1 MQVFDLGK
9 KLGFCKCICLYRKKC
24 VSLQRKMKM
33 LNRQYILWLSLLC
46 LIACGRPNAE
56 QYYEQGRAQRAQGE
70 AVEAMK
76 SFIAATRVRSS
87 EYVYKGRS
95 YSNIANMCRMGE
107 RHDLAYVFYEQS
119 AEQFIAA
126 KDSLL
131 FAYALNN
138 MAWEQAVQS
147 NKQEAERLIDSA
159 VVVYADSAIVNKVI
173 ETRAAA
179 CLYAEEYDSV
189 LYYTQKVPMK
199 SNDSAYFAILR
210 AQTFT
215 LLNQCDSALLYAR
228 QIVTQTDNPRYL
240 DDAYY
245 VLIHCDS
252 CADVDEV
259 RDLAATRTDIQRS
272 LERNNPEWTQAML
285 LAEESLGSPKSP
297 MKSVVFALLAI
308 VFLLMVR
315 MTYSLVSRKRKQ
327 RTTEE
332 ELERQCVLLCHS
344 TDLKNELRW
353 DDYTQFCA
361 VCNTRLFGIAE
372 KLQMRGLNERDV
384 RLSVLFMIGLS
395 YAEIAEILY
404 RAESGIGKDKYS
416 IAKHLGVS
424 IKELQ
429 NTLREMACE
438 KENA

>member
-1 MQVFDLGK
+1 M
-9 KLGFCKCICLYRKKC
+9 
-24 VSLQRKMKM
+24 QRKNKM
-33 LNRQYILWLSLLC
+33 SSRQYILWLSLLC
-46 LIACGRPNAE
+46 FTACTRPNAE
-56 QYYEQGRAQRAQGE
+56 QLYQQGRAQRAQGE

-95 YSNIANMCRMGE
+95 YSNMANMCRIGE

-138 MAWEQAVQS
+138 MAWEQAVQG

-159 VVVYADSAIVNKVI
+159 VFVCADSAIVNKVI
-173 ETRAAA
+173 ETRAAS

-215 LLNQCDSALLYAR
+215 LLNLCDSALIYAR
-228 QIVTQTDNPRYL
+228 QIVTQSDNPRYL

-245 VLIHCDS
+245 ILIHCDS

-272 LERNNPEWTQAML
+272 LERNNPEWTQAIL
-285 LAEESLGSPKSP
+285 LAEESSNGVKTP
-297 MKSVVFALLAI
+297 MKPVVFAILAV
-308 VFLLMVR
+308 VFLFALR
-315 MTYSLVSRKRKQ
+315 ITYVFVSRWKKR
-327 RTTEE
+327 RTTAE
-332 ELERQCVLLCHS
+332 ELERQCVLLSNCMK
-344 TDLKNELRW
+344 LKNELQW
-353 DDYTQFCA
+353 DDYAQFCA
-361 VCNTRLFGIAE
+361 ACNARLFGIAE
-372 KLQMRGLNERDV
+372 KLQIRGLNEREV
-384 RLSVLFMIGLS
+384 RMSVLFMIGLS

-404 RAESGIGKDKYS
+404 RAESGIGKDKYN

-424 IKELQ
+424 VKELQ
-429 NTLREMACE
+429 NTLREIACE

>member
-1 MQVFDLGK
+1 
-9 KLGFCKCICLYRKKC
+9 
-24 VSLQRKMKM
+24 
-33 LNRQYILWLSLLC
+33 
-46 LIACGRPNAE
+46 
-56 QYYEQGRAQRAQGE
+56 
-70 AVEAMK
+70 
-76 SFIAATRVRSS
+76 
-87 EYVYKGRS
+87 
-95 YSNIANMCRMGE
+95 
-107 RHDLAYVFYEQS
+107 
-119 AEQFIAA
+119 
-126 KDSLL
+126 
-131 FAYALNN
+131 
-138 MAWEQAVQS
+138 
-147 NKQEAERLIDSA
+147 
-159 VVVYADSAIVNKVI
+159 
-173 ETRAAA
+173 
-179 CLYAEEYDSV
+179 
-189 LYYTQKVPMK
+189 
-199 SNDSAYFAILR
+199 
-210 AQTFT
+210 
-215 LLNQCDSALLYAR
+215 
-228 QIVTQTDNPRYL
+228 
-240 DDAYY
+240 
-245 VLIHCDS
+245 
-252 CADVDEV
+252 
-259 RDLAATRTDIQRS
+259 
-272 LERNNPEWTQAML
+272 ML

-315 MTYSLVSRKRKQ
+315 MAYSLVSRKRKQ

-429 NTLREMACE
+429 NTLRKMACE